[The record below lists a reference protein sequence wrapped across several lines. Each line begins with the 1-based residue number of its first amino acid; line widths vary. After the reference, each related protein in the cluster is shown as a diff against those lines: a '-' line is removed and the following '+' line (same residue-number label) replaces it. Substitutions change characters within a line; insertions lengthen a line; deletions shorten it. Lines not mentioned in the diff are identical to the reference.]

1 MRNSFYAW
9 QTDQR
14 YQLYLYRRQL
24 RTTKMKVQSI
34 TIATATTIAAFSL
47 TLATAALEACPTRSA
62 CKEAATLAGI
72 DTTTHFYPD
81 RDGVFPFKGC
91 YTKTNS
97 AGEGKAFWSQGTT
110 DEMESIL
117 THPKMRLWCQTNYN
131 SRDSR
136 DFDGTDENSSDY
148 YWESGELKVDL
159 SGQPSGK
166 NDGMKFGNDG
176 SANSASLMGISLSV
190 GVVALTALVASL

>member
-1 MRNSFYAW
+1 
-9 QTDQR
+9 
-14 YQLYLYRRQL
+14 
-24 RTTKMKVQSI
+24 MKVQSI
-34 TIATATTIAAFSL
+34 TIATATTIVCSSSL
-47 TLATAALEACPTRSA
+47 SSAALEACPTRSA

-97 AGEGKAFWSQGTT
+97 AGEGKAFWSQGT
-110 DEMESIL
+110 EEQMEEIL
-117 THPKMRLWCQTNYN
+117 THPKMRLWCQTNDN
-131 SRDSR
+131 SRNSR
-136 DFDGTDENSSDY
+136 DFDGTNENSSDY

-166 NDGMKFGNDG
+166 NDGMKFGADG
-176 SANSASLMGISLSV
+176 SANSGSVMSISLSV
-190 GVVALTALVASL
+190 GVAALTALGYASL